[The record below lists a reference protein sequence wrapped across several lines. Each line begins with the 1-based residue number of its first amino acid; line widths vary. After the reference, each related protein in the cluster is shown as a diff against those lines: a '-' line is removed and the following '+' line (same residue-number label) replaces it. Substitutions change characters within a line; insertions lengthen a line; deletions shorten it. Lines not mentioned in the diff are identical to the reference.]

1 MKAKDMMSAPVTE
14 VFESA
19 TVQRAAQIMAAHR
32 TGILLVTDADGHMRG
47 VATDRD
53 LLLRSVAVE
62 RNPAEVTVGECMS
75 GPDSPGGQLVTVKPE
90 DDLEDVVAVM
100 HKAGVHRV
108 VVSPDGRRAVGLLS
122 SDEIAVDLK
131 RYLDLFLAVAS
142 RYHKL

>member
-1 MKAKDMMSAPVTE
+1 MKAKDMMSVPVTE

-32 TGILLVTDADGHMRG
+32 AGILLVTDEGGHMKG
-47 VATDRD
+47 VVTDRD

-62 RNPAEVTVGECMS
+62 LDPAHVTVGECMS
-75 GPDSPGGQLVTVKPE
+75 GPDSPGGQLVTVKPD

-108 VVSPDGRRAVGLLS
+108 VVSADGRRAVGLLS
-122 SDEIAVDLK
+122 FDEIASDLK
-131 RYLDLFLAVAS
+131 RYLGEFLSVAS